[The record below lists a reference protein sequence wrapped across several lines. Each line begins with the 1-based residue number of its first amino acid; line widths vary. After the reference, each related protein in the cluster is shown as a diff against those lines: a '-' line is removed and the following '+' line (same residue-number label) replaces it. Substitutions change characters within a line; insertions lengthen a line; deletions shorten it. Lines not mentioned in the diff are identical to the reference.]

1 MRLISLASK
10 SMLNRKASVL
20 LTLFTI
26 AISVMLLLT
35 IERVRQEAKS
45 SFSNTVSGTDLIV
58 GARSGDIQLLL
69 SSVFR
74 IGHANNS
81 VSWDS
86 YQDIKAQR
94 GVSWTIPISLG
105 DSHKGHAVL
114 GTNSAYFEHFR
125 YGKKQTLAFTAGRA
139 FVNAQEV
146 VLGSDVAQ
154 KMHYQLGQQIV
165 ISHGMGNTSF
175 HHHDDN
181 PMTIVGILAP
191 TGTPVDKTV
200 HVPLAAIEAMHSQ
213 PKSTPRMLGK
223 PKQPA
228 GHKHDHQDEH
238 GHHDSHDHGHADKH
252 EHHDSHDQG
261 HADKHEHHDSHDHGH
276 ADGHEHHDSH
286 DHGHGHDKPDTV
298 AVAVPAPADLH
309 GDLIGEPKQI
319 TAFLMGLDS
328 PLYTLQIRRNI
339 NNYKAEPLLA
349 IMPGVTL
356 RELWRMLGLVEKIL
370 LLFSAVVVL
379 ISLLGM
385 LTTLLATL
393 NQRRRELA
401 ILRSVGAR
409 PRHIFT
415 LMSSEAILITAA
427 GCTLGIALFYALIA
441 LAQGTLQSQFG
452 ISLSISL
459 LSHYELMLIGVIMA
473 AGTLMGILPATR
485 AYFYSLS
492 DGMSI
497 KL

>member
-1 MRLISLASK
+1 MQLITLATK
-10 SMLNRKASVL
+10 SMFNRKASVL

-94 GVSWTIPISLG
+94 GVNWAIPISLG

-114 GTNSAYFEHFR
+114 GTDSTYFAHFR
-125 YGKKQTLAFTAGRA
+125 YGKKQPLAFAAGRA

-146 VLGSDVAQ
+146 VLGSEVAQ
-154 KMHYQLGQQIV
+154 TMHYQLGQQIV

-175 HHHDDN
+175 HHHDEN

-200 HVPLAAIEAMHSQ
+200 HVPLAAIEAMHNQ
-213 PKSTPRMLGK
+213 PKSAPRMIGK
-223 PKQPA
+223 PKLSA
-228 GHKHDHQDEH
+228 EQDDAHEH
-238 GHHDSHDHGHADKH
+238 NHSHDHGHADEHKH
-252 EHHDSHDQG
+252 N
-261 HADKHEHHDSHDHGH
+261 DSHDHDH
-276 ADGHEHHDSH
+276 ADEHD
-286 DHGHGHDKPDTV
+286 HGHDKPDTI

-339 NNYKAEPLLA
+339 NHYKAEPLLA

-370 LLFSAVVVL
+370 LLFSGVVVL

-427 GCTLGIALFYALIA
+427 GCALGIALFYALIA